1 MVQGHWAKR
10 PMSSIIRG
18 RLNQGREVL
27 KKKRKESTKRPQ
39 CAQLTRKQHQ
49 QQHCPRAH
57 SEYSLRK
64 QKREIEK
71 EFVTILYFCV
81 LFQPI
86 SQNKQATAAMS
97 HDGHIKNSLSLSL
110 VPDDQPYTVTLPCRL
125 ILLLMVA
132 MAVNAGKERH
142 SPAQSSHHHHQSSSK
157 SEHCCEGSFVA
168 ARSLCRALLP

>member
-71 EFVTILYFCV
+71 EFVTILYLCV
-81 LFQPI
+81 LFQTT
-86 SQNKQATAAMS
+86 SQSKQATAAAMS
-97 HDGHIKNSLSLSL
+97 HDGHIKNCLSLSHSFQTINL
-110 VPDDQPYTVTLPCRL
+110 TPWPCPAAWYCCWWWQWQWMLEKSVTHRHKVV
-125 ILLLMVA
+125 IIIIRA
-132 MAVNAGKERH
+132 AAAVNTAVKE
-142 SPAQSSHHHHQSSSK
+142 
-157 SEHCCEGSFVA
+157 V
-168 ARSLCRALLP
+168 L